1 MNLRLVKGNTEY
13 TMTENDY
20 SLLCDIFFDL
30 EVTKEIF
37 ESLLSNEET
46 QTSEF
51 IRRKSFYFV
60 LNKLASDIHSL
71 RLIIGKKIAPCTK
84 TRSVQNLK
92 ANKF

>member
-1 MNLRLVKGNTEY
+1 MNLRLVKGNREY
-13 TMTENDY
+13 TITEDNMG
-20 SLLCDIFFDL
+20 LLCDTFFDL

-71 RLIIGKKIAPCTK
+71 RLIIGKKITPCTK

>member
-1 MNLRLVKGNTEY
+1 MG
-13 TMTENDY
+13 
-20 SLLCDIFFDL
+20 LLCDTFFDL

-60 LNKLASDIHSL
+60 LNKLANDIHSL
-71 RLIIGKKIAPCTK
+71 RLIIGKKITPCTK